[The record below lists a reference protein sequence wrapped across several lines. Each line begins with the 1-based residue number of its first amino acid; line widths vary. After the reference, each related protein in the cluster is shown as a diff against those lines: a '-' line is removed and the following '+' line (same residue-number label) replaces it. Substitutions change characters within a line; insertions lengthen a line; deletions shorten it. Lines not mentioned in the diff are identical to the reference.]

1 MKKYEI
7 GGESMESKKAPN
19 KELLDTLNTNQSFSF
34 SENGLTNKE
43 VTHESRKITIHIN
56 LDSLLDT
63 WSIYRKNVVPISREE
78 EDFIKETIIFKT
90 STTF

>member
-34 SENGLTNKE
+34 SENGLVIQSDERSIKIESWSVEQFENWINKQGG
-43 VTHESRKITIHIN
+43 HS
-56 LDSLLDT
+56 
-63 WSIYRKNVVPISREE
+63 
-78 EDFIKETIIFKT
+78 
-90 STTF
+90 